1 MKYTLSV
8 TDRNSLEQKIVPYWS
23 IFLFSIFL
31 FSIGFISGSLTK
43 HPNEVEKLFLKEE
56 VIIERYNEKFSENN
70 LKKLLEKLHVKNI
83 DIVIA
88 QAKIET
94 GNFKSKVFLENNNL
108 FGMRQARQRIT
119 TSTGTNLNHAT
130 YDNWQDSVIDYTIYQ
145 STYLKSF
152 NRNEYLDYLQAN
164 YAENP
169 NYVKLIKQMVK

>member
-1 MKYTLSV
+1 MKYIFFFM
-8 TDRNSLEQKIVPYWS
+8 DKNSLEQKRVPIWLIILFTIT
-23 IFLFSIFL
+23 IFSA
-31 FSIGFISGSLTK
+31 GFISGSLTR
-43 HPNEVEKLFLKEE
+43 HPNEVEKLFLPEE
-56 VIIERYNEKFSENN
+56 VIVERYNQKFSEDN
-70 LKKLLEKLHVKNI
+70 LKSLLQKLHVKNI

-88 QAKIET
+88 QSKIET

-130 YDNWQDSVIDYTIYQ
+130 YDNWQDSVIDYAIYQ

-169 NYVKLIKQMVK
+169 NYVKLIKQMTK

>member
-1 MKYTLSV
+1 MKYILSV

-23 IFLFSIFL
+23 ILLLSILLFSV
-31 FSIGFISGSLTK
+31 GFISGSLTK

-108 FGMRQARQRIT
+108 FGMRQSRQRIT

-130 YDNWQDSVIDYTIYQ
+130 YDNWQDSVIDYAIYQ